1 MNSYTLER
9 RIKVF
14 DLDNENDLI
23 EWTDVLVSHDTQE
36 EHQLNH
42 VSMSIDTEMTYNV
55 KQVLEKEFSSIKQ
68 LFSQT
73 TTVHLFPELTQ

>member
-14 DLDNENDLI
+14 DLDNENDLV
-23 EWTDVLVSHDTQE
+23 EWTDVLISHDTQE

-42 VSMSIDTEMTYNV
+42 VSMSIDTEMVYNV
-55 KQVLEKEFSSIKQ
+55 KQVLEEEFSSIKK

-73 TTVHLFPELTQ
+73 ATVHLFPELTQ